1 MVVFFICLYP
11 LLIKSPPYVTPFCEL
26 HPILLKS
33 VVFFTIVGY
42 IGVNVVYV
50 KICADARTYLW
61 VWVHMHE
68 SHLHEMIRGLDN
80 VVSLKGY
87 IYYIDL
93 QVLFRCD
100 RGLLESRIS
109 ARATNNESRDEAVF
123 ADASSQ
129 LRPSE
134 PSSLNI

>member
-1 MVVFFICLYP
+1 M
-11 LLIKSPPYVTPFCEL
+11 
-26 HPILLKS
+26 
-33 VVFFTIVGY
+33 
-42 IGVNVVYV
+42 N
-50 KICADARTYLW
+50 
-61 VWVHMHE
+61 E
-68 SHLHEMIRGLDN
+68 SHLHEIIRGLDY